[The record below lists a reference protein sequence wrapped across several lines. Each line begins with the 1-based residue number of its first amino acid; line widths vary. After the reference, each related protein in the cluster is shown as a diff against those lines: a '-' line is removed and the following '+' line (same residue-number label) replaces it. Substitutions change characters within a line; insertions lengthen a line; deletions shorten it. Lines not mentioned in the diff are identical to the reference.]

1 MKKKHQL
8 FSLVTLLLVTVT
20 AISCRDNRKTNEAP
34 NTDYPSDYE
43 TERQDEYMGTPTD
56 DPMYAPDTLNGS
68 MEGNADMREHT
79 KDTIYHRTN

>member
-20 AISCRDNRKTNEAP
+20 AISCRDNRNTNEAP
-34 NTDYPSDYE
+34 NTYPSDYE

-68 MEGNADMREHT
+68 MERTDMLEST
-79 KDTIYHRTN
+79 QDTIYHRTN

>member
-20 AISCRDNRKTNEAP
+20 AISCRDNRNTNEAP
-34 NTDYPSDYE
+34 NTYPSDYE

-68 MEGNADMREHT
+68 MERTDMREST
-79 KDTIYHRTN
+79 QDTIYHRTN